1 MMNEVR
7 LLLKNQLLAL
17 FGFNKIRHTGDP
29 GEKHKLTGF
38 LVMMG
43 AVALL
48 LVGMMTLYSV
58 GMAFVLEPCR
68 PARSGA
74 RPDDGRG
81 LRPVPGDH
89 RLQGPRSALRL

>member
-43 AVALL
+43 AVARCSW
-48 LVGMMTLYSV
+48 G
-58 GMAFVLEPCR
+58 
-68 PARSGA
+68 
-74 RPDDGRG
+74 
-81 LRPVPGDH
+81 
-89 RLQGPRSALRL
+89 

>member
-29 GEKHKLTGF
+29 GEKRKLTGF

-43 AVALL
+43 TVALL
-48 LVGMMTLYSV
+48 LLS
-58 GMAFVLEPCR
+58 LI
-68 PARSGA
+68 
-74 RPDDGRG
+74 
-81 LRPVPGDH
+81 H
-89 RLQGPRSALRL
+89 I